1 MSARPAER
9 TEKQMKFDCQ
19 ILVGLLICSGI
30 IILFVMLKS
39 KRFFRSLLL
48 SAAQG
53 ICALFAVN
61 LLSAVTGVSVA
72 VNPITAGICAL
83 GGTPAVIL
91 LLLSKLML

>member
-1 MSARPAER
+1 
-9 TEKQMKFDCQ
+9 MKFECQ

-48 SAAQG
+48 SAVQG

-72 VNPITAGICAL
+72 VNPVTAAVSTL

-91 LLLSKLML
+91 LLFGKLML

>member
-1 MSARPAER
+1 
-9 TEKQMKFDCQ
+9 MKFECQ
-19 ILVGLLICSGI
+19 ILLGLLICSGI
-30 IILFVMLKS
+30 IILFAMLKS

-61 LLSAVTGVSVA
+61 LFSSLTGVSVA
-72 VNPITAGICAL
+72 VNPVTAAVSAL

-91 LLLSKLML
+91 LLVSKLML